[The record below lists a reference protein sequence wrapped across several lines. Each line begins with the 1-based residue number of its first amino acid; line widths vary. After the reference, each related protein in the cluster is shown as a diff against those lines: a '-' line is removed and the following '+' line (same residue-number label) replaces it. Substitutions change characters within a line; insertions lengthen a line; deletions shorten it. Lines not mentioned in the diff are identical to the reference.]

1 MAEYIDRGKLVE
13 FLKKVRR
20 DLPHDSKDFFTR
32 DEMILN
38 LQQFVESKSFVPSED
53 VEPVRRG
60 HWIDKTIWH
69 GCFGEAYHEC
79 SVCHAVMPG
88 VPNTAQSY
96 RDNYCPNCGAKMEE
110 YKSDIT

>member
-13 FLKKVRR
+13 FLKQVRR

-38 LQQFVESKSFVPSED
+38 FQQFVESKSFVPSED

-60 HWIDKTIWH
+60 HWICVGDIDEYI
-69 GCFGEAYHEC
+69 FEC
-79 SVCHAVMPG
+79 SECHEIYCLNDGTPKE
-88 VPNTAQSY
+88 QQY
-96 RDNYCPNCGAKMEE
+96 NYCPNCGAKMEE

>member
-13 FLKKVRR
+13 FLKQVRR

-38 LQQFVESKSFVPSED
+38 FQQFVESKSFVPSED
-53 VEPVRRG
+53 VEPVVHAKWVFDEDSSSEEEKCYRCSNCKA
-60 HWIDKTIWH
+60 ILEEDYKWH
-69 GCFGEAYHEC
+69 VH
-79 SVCHAVMPG
+79 
-88 VPNTAQSY
+88 
-96 RDNYCPNCGAKMEE
+96 NYCYHCGAKMEE

>member
-13 FLKKVRR
+13 FLKQVRR

-38 LQQFVESKSFVPSED
+38 FQQFVESKSFVPSED

-60 HWIDKTIWH
+60 VWELDYDRNFHRCSNCKESSIRYTDEWGDEI
-69 GCFGEAYHEC
+69 GEELT
-79 SVCHAVMPG
+79 
-88 VPNTAQSY
+88 NF
-96 RDNYCPNCGAKMEE
+96 CPECGAKMDGGE
-110 YKSDIT
+110 

>member
-13 FLKKVRR
+13 FLKQVRR

-60 HWIDKTIWH
+60 HWIINSDGCYPQCSECMNKTP
-69 GCFGEAYHEC
+69 CR
-79 SVCHAVMPG
+79 VM
-88 VPNTAQSY
+88 T
-96 RDNYCPNCGAKMEE
+96 DWCPDCGAKMEE
-110 YKSDIT
+110 YKSNIT

>member
-13 FLKKVRR
+13 FLKQVRR

-38 LQQFVESKSFVPSED
+38 LQQFVESKSFVLSED

-60 HWIDKTIWH
+60 RWIKESEHILLVDGTYKEWNNFY
-69 GCFGEAYHEC
+69 CSEC
-79 SVCHAVMPG
+79 DSPENAPRKFCAE
-88 VPNTAQSY
+88 
-96 RDNYCPNCGAKMEE
+96 CGAKMEE

>member
-13 FLKKVRR
+13 FLKQVRR

-38 LQQFVESKSFVPSED
+38 FQQFVESKSFVPSED

-60 HWIDKTIWH
+60 KWLNTRDENKKMCSCCEIIHFIAQYP
-69 GCFGEAYHEC
+69 FGKI
-79 SVCHAVMPG
+79 
-88 VPNTAQSY
+88 
-96 RDNYCPNCGAKMEE
+96 NYCPNCGARMGGEE
-110 YKSDIT
+110 NAE

>member
-13 FLKKVRR
+13 FLKQVRR

-38 LQQFVESKSFVPSED
+38 FQQFVESKSFVPSED

-60 HWIDKTIWH
+60 RWIKESEHILLVDGTYKEWNNFY
-69 GCFGEAYHEC
+69 CSEC
-79 SVCHAVMPG
+79 DSPENAPRKFCAE
-88 VPNTAQSY
+88 
-96 RDNYCPNCGAKMEE
+96 CGAKMEE